1 MTVADREEL
10 QDSPKEIMNVSFS
23 PKGGWYVGYSDGS
36 SAW

>member
-1 MTVADREEL
+1 MPAADGDAL
-10 QDSPKEIMNVSFS
+10 KEIMAVNFS